1 MRKRFLIPLLAA
13 LALPTAS
20 YAGNVY
26 LLVRDGYL
34 ATPGFAV
41 MPMENMEQCEEAG
54 ALYVSSERLYRSNE
68 RRGFECFFGK

>member
-26 LLVRDGYL
+26 LLVRDGALY
-34 ATPGFAV
+34 TPS
-41 MPMENMEQCEEAG
+41 MTTIPMENMQQCEEAG

-68 RRGFECFFGK
+68 RRGFECFYGK

>member
-1 MRKRFLIPLLAA
+1 MMKRFLVTLIVLAGF
-13 LALPTAS
+13 PTAS

-34 ATPGFAV
+34 GTPGFAV